1 MHFQNGCVSEKHS
14 QSQRRWPLMTASHM
28 YVVTQVSGDLES
40 HSWDSRSDGA
50 SQHAW
55 DHQ

>member
-14 QSQRRWPLMTASHM
+14 QSQRRWPLMTARHM
-28 YVVTQVSGDLES
+28 YVVNQVSGDLES
-40 HSWDSRSDGA
+40 HSWNSRSDGA
-50 SQHAW
+50 SQHAR